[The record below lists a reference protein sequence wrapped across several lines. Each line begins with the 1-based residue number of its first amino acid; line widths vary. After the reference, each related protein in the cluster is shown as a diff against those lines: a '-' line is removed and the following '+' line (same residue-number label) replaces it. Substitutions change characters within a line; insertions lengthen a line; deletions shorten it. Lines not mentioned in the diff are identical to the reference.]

1 MADAAAPDG
10 NAHGPGSPL
19 AVRQPVAAFRAVLLL
34 LCVVLALIPEGVN
47 TAALARIAVL
57 AVVAAV
63 ITRFAWRR
71 RAALPAGLL
80 ECVLT
85 GAFVDSSGGTTSPL
99 LPYLLASGLALG
111 LASGWQAA
119 VGGGVAATVVAT
131 LLRLPG
137 GDETS
142 ESIGDYIGVVGT
154 WALLGAAVG
163 ILASAAL
170 AMSTPA
176 PTRADRYAEA
186 HALLQQLRSVSARL
200 PGGLDAPSAASALLR
215 RCGGIVPLSRS
226 AVLVQRGG
234 EQLVPIAVQGTRR
247 VPWRAPLTAPGPLR
261 DAWESRASVVDI
273 RKADRAGRRR
283 GSALAAVP
291 LVNEGT
297 PFGLVVLESLDLDAF
312 AGEWLEQVTEV
323 TDESALQIETA
334 LLFEEVRAT
343 ATLEERD
350 RLARQMHDGMA
361 QDIAFLGYQL
371 DALRSKAAAVDPELE
386 AGLLDVR
393 GRLTSLISDI
403 RLSITDLRTSVDTER
418 GLGGAI
424 SSYVRAIGAGKD
436 TAVHLSLQESTFR
449 LAGDAEVLLFRVVQA
464 VAQDMRRNSATHLWV
479 TLVTDPPSARVLAEH
494 DGPMS
499 DEKALG
505 LQEHAASV
513 TKYGGSL
520 TVSPGRSGGPCVVVE
535 LGGGEGA
542 GHGAAG
548 R

>member
-1 MADAAAPDG
+1 MAEAAVDA
-10 NAHGPGSPL
+10 GPRSPASPGAL
-19 AVRQPVAAFRAVLLL
+19 RQPVAAFRAVLLL
-34 LCVVLALIPEGVN
+34 LCAVLALLSDVVN
-47 TAALARIAVL
+47 TAALARIGVL
-57 AVVAAV
+57 AVVAVV

-80 ECVLT
+80 EAVLT

-99 LPYLLASGLALG
+99 LPYLLAPGLALG
-111 LASGWQAA
+111 LASGWRAA
-119 VGGGVAATVVAT
+119 VGGGAAATLVAT

-137 GDETS
+137 ADEGG
-142 ESIGDYIGVVGT
+142 EQLGDYVGVVGT
-154 WALLGAAVG
+154 WALLGVAVG
-163 ILASAAL
+163 VLASAAL
-170 AMSTPA
+170 SISTPA

-215 RCGGIVPLSRS
+215 RCGDIAPVARS

-247 VPWRAPLTAPGPLR
+247 VPWRAPLSAAGPLR
-261 DAWESRASVVDI
+261 DAWESGGAVVDV

-283 GSALAAVP
+283 GSALAVVP
-291 LVNEGT
+291 LTNEGA
-297 PFGLVVLESLDLDAF
+297 PFGLVVLESLDLEAFTGERLGEITDA
-312 AGEWLEQVTEV
+312 
-323 TDESALQIETA
+323 TDERALQIETA

-393 GRLTSLISDI
+393 GRLTALISDI

-436 TAVHLSLQESTFR
+436 TAVHLSLRESTFR
-449 LAGDAEVLLFRVVQA
+449 LPGDAEVLLFRGTA
-464 VAQDMRRNSATHLWV
+464 APRRHRAT
-479 TLVTDPPSARVLAEH
+479 
-494 DGPMS
+494 
-499 DEKALG
+499 
-505 LQEHAASV
+505 
-513 TKYGGSL
+513 
-520 TVSPGRSGGPCVVVE
+520 
-535 LGGGEGA
+535 
-542 GHGAAG
+542 
-548 R
+548 